1 MRKFLIIA
9 AVVLAT
15 LGALSALAIGTVM
28 MAVMPFA
35 QSSGPRPSDT
45 EMIAHWRAHRSV
57 LEQLAGMMRQDA
69 KLKRIGKDWID
80 PDDGSGGIT
89 TERMALY
96 RKLMG
101 EAKILVAAHYS
112 DQVEFV
118 YYTRGMYIRG
128 SAKSFCFGPPSD
140 FAERIDS
147 DLDQAGDGVAREDQH
162 GYMFQRHIEGDW
174 WLQTDGT

>member
-9 AVVLAT
+9 AVALAT

-28 MAVMPFA
+28 MAVTPFA
-35 QSSGPRPSDT
+35 QSSGPRPNDT

-57 LEQLAGMMRQDA
+57 LEQLAGIMKEDA

-89 TERMALY
+89 AERMALY
-96 RKLMG
+96 RKLMD
-101 EAKILVAAHYS
+101 EAKILVAKHYG
-112 DQVEFV
+112 DQVKFV
-118 YYTRGMYIRG
+118 YYTRGTDIRG
-128 SAKSFCFGPPSD
+128 SAKSFFLRAAFGFCRKDRQRPRPG
-140 FAERIDS
+140 RRP
-147 DLDQAGDGVAREDQH
+147 GRPRTPAR
-162 GYMFQRHIEGDW
+162 YMFQRYIEGEW